1 MGLYFYNWE
10 NSFIF
15 SDDKMTEIHK
25 NKTPGGEILLYQTPG
40 GSTEIDVKF
49 ENDTVWLTQEQMAKL
64 FDKSKKTINEHVV
77 NVYREWE
84 LLENETMYKTRI
96 SGNSGLSTKPTN
108 LYNLDVIISV
118 GYRVKSSRWT
128 QFRIRATQR
137 LRDYLIKWYA
147 LNQKRLEENK
157 LTELEHIVALIKKNI
172 KHAWLS
178 HQETAWLL
186 EVITHYAHSWI
197 LLQKYDE
204 DQLPL
209 PLLHKDVKTELTYQ
223 EAKKAIEEMKKKFL
237 PEGNVSE
244 MFGIERN
251 NEFKWILESIYQ
263 WFGWVDIY
271 PSVEEKA
278 AYLLFF
284 IIKNHPFTDGNKKIW
299 AFLFLWFLA
308 KNNCLYKTDGS
319 KKIDDHTLVAITLLV
334 ATCDNNQKD
343 IIIKLILNFLKE

>member
-1 MGLYFYNWE
+1 
-10 NSFIF
+10 
-15 SDDKMTEIHK
+15 MTEIQK
-25 NKTPGGEILLYQTPG
+25 NQIPGGEILLYQAPD

-49 ENDTVWLTQEQMAKL
+49 ENDTVWLTSHQMSSL
-64 FDKSKKTINEHVV
+64 FNVDRTSIVKHIH
-77 NVYREWE
+77 NVYKTGELPRESTCAKIAQVAKDWR
-84 LLENETMYKTRI
+84 KRI
-96 SGNSGLSTKPTN
+96 LDF
-108 LYNLDVIISV
+108 YNLDMIISIW
-118 GYRVKSSRWT
+118 YRVNSRRWT

-137 LRDYLIKWYA
+137 LRDYLLKGYV
-147 LNQKRLEENK
+147 LNQKRLEETK
-157 LTELEHIVALIKKNI
+157 LTELEHVVALIKKNI

-204 DQLPL
+204 DLLPL
-209 PLLHKDVKTELTYQ
+209 PLLHQDVKTELTYQ

-237 PEGNVSE
+237 PEGNVSD

-334 ATCDNNQKD
+334 ATCDNNQKN